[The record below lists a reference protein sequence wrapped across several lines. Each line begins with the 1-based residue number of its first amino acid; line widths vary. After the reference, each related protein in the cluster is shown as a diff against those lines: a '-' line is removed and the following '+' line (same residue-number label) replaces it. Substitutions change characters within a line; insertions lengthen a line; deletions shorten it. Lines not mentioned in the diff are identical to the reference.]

1 MTIKQLLNTSQD
13 TNKDTLI
20 QIRICSR
27 KKANWVELAK
37 SAQISLSRLIELAV
51 DEITSN
57 K

>member
-1 MTIKQLLNTSQD
+1 MTIKQLLKTTIDS
-13 TNKDTLI
+13 NKDAII

-27 KKANWVELAK
+27 KKANWIELAK

-51 DEITSN
+51 DEITNN